1 MSMPTPTDLL
11 MAQAANENRGAH
23 EFLVLW
29 NRYCHAIDD
38 LIDADHRPDPDDL
51 LAVFMQAAVLY
62 SHPFYQAHS
71 AHLVTV
77 VATVTNT
84 YADSVKMERMEG
96 WPKQTADVLRFCGND
111 MVCAVAF
118 ITGGYAHM
126 RQISGQLRFV
136 SQQEHHD
143 DGGNPR

>member
-1 MSMPTPTDLL
+1 MTTPTDIL
-11 MAQAANENRGAH
+11 MEQAANGNRGAH

-29 NRYCHAIDD
+29 NQYCHAIDD
-38 LIDADHRPDPDDL
+38 LIDSAERPAAEDV

-62 SHPFYQAHS
+62 SHPFYAAHS
-71 AHLVTV
+71 ANLLPI

-84 YADSVKMERMEG
+84 YADSVRMESMEG
-96 WPKQTADVLRFCGND
+96 WPKQAADVLRFCGND

-118 ITGGYAHM
+118 ITGGYRHM
-126 RQISGQLRFV
+126 RDLSGRLRYV